1 MWQMIAA
8 AMLSGISARSE
19 RRQEEK
25 DNRQTRQ
32 SNYRLQQMQAD
43 ADRQQARIGGDEQRR
58 TLGYGAQLDDYYRK
72 KQRKETSDAW
82 TGYFGPKTVHNNNTA
97 PRLEDW
103 FVQETPLA
111 PYDPNYRG

>member
-72 KQRKETSDAW
+72 KQRKETL
-82 TGYFGPKTVHNNNTA
+82 HNNNTA